1 MSDKF
6 LREHIKELIQ
16 EELRYKHYPTAQEV
30 IDDVTDELN
39 KKHFR

>member
-16 EELRYKHYPTAQEV
+16 DELRQKHYPDAQEV
-30 IDDVTDELN
+30 IDEVTDELN
-39 KKHFR
+39 NKYLR